1 MQEENQRAE
10 LIRYVANRLKKAQ
23 FWRKASSA
31 VHHGFLFGAAILSAA
46 AAVLLQLEFASAEPL
61 RNNIASV
68 LAGLGSLAGIIA
80 GAGGFERKWRTNR
93 RTRAKLEEL
102 EIDLVDP
109 TVDTEK
115 IRNLLKDVV
124 RTHDEGISGP
134 AP

>member
-1 MQEENQRAE
+1 MQEVNQRAE

-23 FWRKASSA
+23 FWTKASSG
-31 VHHGFLFGAAILSAA
+31 VHHGFLFGAAIFGAA

-102 EIDLVDP
+102 EIDLIDP

-115 IRNLLKDVV
+115 IRNFLKDVGH
-124 RTHDEGISGP
+124 THDEGISGP